1 MIVVNKLWE
10 EYIYR
15 VLQNNKPPG
24 FKVNFQNKIDFW
36 ENKTIRPDIVV
47 ITDKEET
54 FVVDTKWKIIDAKKP
69 SDDDLKQMSTYNLH
83 WNAEKSMLLYPM
95 VNQTDTKFEIYQYDG
110 LKRKYKLGF
119 VSVLQDGQLIK
130 SVDLSNAIFK
140 KFEISE

>member
-1 MIVVNKLWE
+1 VIVVNKLWE

-54 FVVDTKWKIIDAKKP
+54 FVVDTKWKILDAKI
-69 SDDDLKQMSTYNLH
+69 
-83 WNAEKSMLLYPM
+83 LL
-95 VNQTDTKFEIYQYDG
+95 TTI
-110 LKRKYKLGF
+110 
-119 VSVLQDGQLIK
+119 
-130 SVDLSNAIFK
+130 
-140 KFEISE
+140 

>member
-1 MIVVNKLWE
+1 
-10 EYIYR
+10 
-15 VLQNNKPPG
+15 
-24 FKVNFQNKIDFW
+24 
-36 ENKTIRPDIVV
+36 
-47 ITDKEET
+47 
-54 FVVDTKWKIIDAKKP
+54 
-69 SDDDLKQMSTYNLH
+69 MSTYNLH